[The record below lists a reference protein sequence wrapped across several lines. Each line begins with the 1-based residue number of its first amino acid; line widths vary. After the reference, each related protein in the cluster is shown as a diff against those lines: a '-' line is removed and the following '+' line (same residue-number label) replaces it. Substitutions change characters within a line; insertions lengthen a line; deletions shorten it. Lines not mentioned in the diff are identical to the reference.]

1 MTQRKN
7 PEDLKKRG
15 RKSDFKQEYVK
26 LAYNYSLL
34 GATDVQMSEYFGV
47 TEKTLNTWKK
57 NYPDFLQSLK
67 AGKKEA
73 DSKVAEKLFSRA
85 IGYNYDEIHIEKKG
99 RKVIK
104 RRTIKK
110 HQPADT
116 TAQIFWLK
124 NRQPE
129 IWRDKVINELHGK
142 DGESLNP
149 TVVILPSNSRNDE
162 KPTDE

>member
-1 MTQRKN
+1 MTAKKK

-15 RKSDFKQEYVK
+15 RKSDFKEEYVK

-47 TEKTLNTWKK
+47 TEKTFNRWKK
-57 NYPDFLQSLK
+57 QYPEFCQSLK
-67 AGKKEA
+67 SGKREA
-73 DSKVAEKLFSRA
+73 DSKVAEKLFTRA
-85 IGYNYDEIHIEKKG
+85 IGYEYDELHVEKRG
-99 RKVIK
+99 RKILK
-104 RRTIKK
+104 RKTVRK

-129 IWRDKVINELHGK
+129 IWRDRVDTNISGGLSLKSELEELSDEELKVIITG
-142 DGESLNP
+142 G
-149 TVVILPSNSRNDE
+149 
-162 KPTDE
+162 